1 MYTYVMQHIER
12 GTLWLCTF
20 LDILMKTFRK
30 KLRKTVKIFDS
41 LSILKFECL
50 YQFGLMGC
58 HSKGL
63 IFETDFTCKV
73 SPFDLLH
80 HTPKFKLF

>member
-1 MYTYVMQHIER
+1 MYTYVIQHIER
-12 GTLWLCTF
+12 GTLWLWTF
-20 LDILMKTFRK
+20 LDIDEYIPK
-30 KLRKTVKIFDS
+30 KLRKTVKIFDP

-58 HSKGL
+58 YSKGL
-63 IFETDFTCKV
+63 IFETDFTSKV